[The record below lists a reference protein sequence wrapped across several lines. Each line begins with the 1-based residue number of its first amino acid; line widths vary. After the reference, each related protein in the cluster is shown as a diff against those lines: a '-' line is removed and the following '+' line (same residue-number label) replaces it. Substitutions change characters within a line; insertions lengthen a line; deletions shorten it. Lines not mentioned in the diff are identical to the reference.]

1 MRVLMV
7 SYDRWILSFKF
18 CNRQTQCGVYDRAMP
33 PLSGSTFSVYA
44 IPSLPPGASYVALRL
59 RSVCRLVCWYA
70 LPCFRLSVGVLWRCF
85 FLFTNKKDRQRA
97 ATGGKSKR
105 VMYVKWYDTLS
116 YYTMPCVINLFQLW
130 TSVLYKTHDKLF
142 FVLRFISASV
152 ARFPIS

>member
-1 MRVLMV
+1 MRVLV
-7 SYDRWILSFKF
+7 FSCDRWILSFKF
-18 CNRQTQCGVYDRAMP
+18 CNRQTQCGVYDRAKP

-44 IPSLPPGASYVALRL
+44 IPSLPPGASYVALWLHFFFRWC
-59 RSVCRLVCWYA
+59 VGV
-70 LPCFRLSVGVLWRCF
+70 PCFVSVRCGAF
-85 FLFTNKKDRQRA
+85 CDVVISHAQIKKTA
-97 ATGGKSKR
+97 SVATGGKNKR